1 MGVPRQELVRC
12 IVPERGSLGMAVSSR
27 GGTGGA
33 LMGVLAD
40 TLRQAR
46 AQKGV
51 SLKEAEQ
58 ATRINRHY
66 LSALEDENFAVL
78 PALIYQRGIVR
89 SYAAYLDLDPG
100 KLLAMFE
107 EARGGESTADL
118 VAAVKPLEMP
128 HHWAPNFAIITF
140 MVVMSAIVFAWVY
153 SLSFNAP
160 DAAATMPP
168 AVPTVTPIPSN
179 LLALAPQSPVAVSTG
194 STPDAGSVRASSDQ
208 PGVRRTGEQALAA
221 GTANRPLQPPAV
233 PTTVPAPTGLPTA
246 TTASQSLAQQ
256 VAMSPTPTTV
266 SSPTPQ
272 PSPTPSPTVA
282 TAEPTAPPQSP
293 AGSATIRVIAQ
304 GDINV
309 TVVGDGVTL
318 YSGWLGSGTTTAWFT
333 AADFEVYTS
342 DGSLTLFENIQ
353 TGQQFFMGYGPN
365 ETYYLGG

>member
-1 MGVPRQELVRC
+1 
-12 IVPERGSLGMAVSSR
+12 
-27 GGTGGA
+27 
-33 LMGVLAD
+33 MGVLAD

-107 EARGGESTADL
+107 EARGGESTSDL
-118 VAAVKPLEMP
+118 VATVKPLEMP

-160 DAAATMPP
+160 DASATMPP
-168 AVPTVTPIPSN
+168 DVPTVTPIPSD
-179 LLALAPQSPVAVSTG
+179 LLALAPQSPVAVRSG
-194 STPDAGSVRASSDQ
+194 STPEARSTRTSNDET
-208 PGVRRTGEQALAA
+208 VRRETTEVTAA
-221 GTANRPLQPPAV
+221 MGAANAPLQSPADPTSMPV
-233 PTTVPAPTGLPTA
+233 PTAQPTVTN
-246 TTASQSLAQQ
+246 
-256 VAMSPTPTTV
+256 VSPSV
-266 SSPTPQ
+266 VLQ
-272 PSPTPSPTVA
+272 NALSPTPSPTSSTTPRPSPTPTPLPTVSPP
-282 TAEPTAPPQSP
+282 EPPRPTEP
-293 AGSATIRVIAQ
+293 AAGTATIRVLAQ
-304 GDINV
+304 GDINLS
-309 TVVGDGVTL
+309 VVADGVTL
-318 YSGWLGSGTTTAWFT
+318 YSGWLGAGTTTEWFT
-333 AADFEVYTS
+333 ASNFEVYTS
-342 DGSLTLFENIQ
+342 DGSLTLFENAQ

-365 ETYYLGG
+365 ETYFLGG